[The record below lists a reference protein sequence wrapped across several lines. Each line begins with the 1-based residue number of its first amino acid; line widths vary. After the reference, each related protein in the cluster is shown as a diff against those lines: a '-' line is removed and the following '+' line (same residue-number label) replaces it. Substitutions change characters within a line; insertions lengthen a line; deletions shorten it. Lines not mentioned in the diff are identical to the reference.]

1 MQRVRIV
8 RDRLNSQAQW
18 IQLGVLTASILAPL
32 INRWNELRAMEQAQA
47 IREDVEERVQKL
59 RAAPLWNRHHAE
71 QAVEEVLEEIN
82 SALPRPRRTPKSST
96 IFWVAGVGLGIIAA
110 GVGTYL
116 VVKRRMTSYREEPLV
131 PLPFRRPGSSIPP
144 YFTPTPDRSADDATA
159 SMTSMTS
166 MTSSTSSMNGFSTHD
181 EPAAAA
187 GMAADVK
194 DETGIRDI
202 EGAAVVG
209 NIRTMAYHLPDDEH
223 LPEEDNRVYFSSEEE
238 ARQAGFHFSPGEIS
252 TAENNAAE

>member
-1 MQRVRIV
+1 MKRVKIV

-18 IQLGVLTASILAPL
+18 IQLGVLTASILTPL

-47 IREDVEERVQKL
+47 IREDVEERIQRL
-59 RAAPLWNRHHAE
+59 RAAPLWNRRHAE

-82 SALPRPRRTPKSST
+82 SALPQPRRAPKSST
-96 IFWVAGVGLGIIAA
+96 VFWIAGVGLGIIAA

-116 VVKRRMTSYREEPLV
+116 VVKRRMVSYREEPLV
-131 PLPFRRPGSSIPP
+131 PLPFRRPGTPIPP
-144 YFTPTPDRSADDATA
+144 YFTPTPTGSADDATA
-159 SMTSMTS
+159 SMTS

-181 EPAAAA
+181 DSAAV
-187 GMAADVK
+187 GMTADGQ
-194 DETGIRDI
+194 DGTDMPDI

-209 NIRTMAYHLPDDEH
+209 NIRTMAYHLPGDEY

-238 ARQAGFHFSPGEIS
+238 ARQAGFHFSSGEIS
-252 TAENNAAE
+252 AAENNAGE

>member
-1 MQRVRIV
+1 MQRVKIV

-18 IQLGVLTASILAPL
+18 IQLGVLTASILTPL

-47 IREDVEERVQKL
+47 IREDVEERIQRL
-59 RAAPLWNRHHAE
+59 RTAPLWNRRHAE

-82 SALPRPRRTPKSST
+82 SALPQPRRAPKSST

-116 VVKRRMTSYREEPLV
+116 VVKRRMVSYREEPLV
-131 PLPFRRPGSSIPP
+131 PLPFRRPGTSVPP
-144 YFTPTPDRSADDATA
+144 YFPPTPTGSAGDATA
-159 SMTSMTS
+159 SMTPITASA
-166 MTSSTSSMNGFSTHD
+166 SSTSSLNGFSTHD
-181 EPAAAA
+181 EFAAAV
-187 GMAADVK
+187 GMTADVQ
-194 DETGIRDI
+194 DETGRPDI

-209 NIRTMAYHLPDDEH
+209 NIRTMAYHWPDDKH

-238 ARQAGFHFSPGEIS
+238 AQQAGFHFSPGEIS
-252 TAENNAAE
+252 AAENNAGE